1 VSGLFGGIVTQA
13 ANGREI
19 QVDIVPAEGMDGD
32 PYRIMTVDKSYV
44 VVLNEETWLPIIN
57 GAALGNLN
65 PEQIVFLMESWFTAL
80 VNEWI
85 DARS

>member
-1 VSGLFGGIVTQA
+1 MSGLFGGIVTQA

-57 GAALGNLN
+57 GAALGNLM
-65 PEQIVFLMESWFTAL
+65 PSQIVFMLESWFTAL
-80 VNEWI
+80 VNEWV
-85 DARS
+85 DARV